1 MSINILM
8 IIIGAMLFIISMAG
22 YFCVRIKLKP
32 KYDDELDDYYYEFE
46 EQCESLA
53 VYNKWSN
60 ITLTGA
66 AIGALLLF
74 IGTFVF

>member
-1 MSINILM
+1 MNISVLM
-8 IIIGAMLFIISMAG
+8 IILGGLLFIISMAG
-22 YFCVRIKLKP
+22 YFYIRIKLKP
-32 KYDDELDDYYYEFE
+32 KYDKELDDYYYEFE

-53 VYNKWSN
+53 DYNKWSN

-74 IGTFVF
+74 IAAYL